1 MKTILLAEPVP
12 TLRRTMHSYWP
23 ASQGYIVMDV
33 ATETHAI
40 EAARLHDARVLLVN
54 MMHLE
59 FPNEALDRVREQCPE
74 LQILLFGG
82 NPFTGWRVGPSW
94 QEMTELKASDLES
107 FQAVVVAALNCG
119 C

>member
-12 TLRRTMHSYWP
+12 TLRRTMHSFWP
-23 ASQGYIVMDV
+23 ANQGYQVMDV

-59 FPNEALDRVREQCPE
+59 FPNEALARVRQECPE

-107 FQAVVVAALNCG
+107 FQAAVVAVMNG
-119 C
+119 GN